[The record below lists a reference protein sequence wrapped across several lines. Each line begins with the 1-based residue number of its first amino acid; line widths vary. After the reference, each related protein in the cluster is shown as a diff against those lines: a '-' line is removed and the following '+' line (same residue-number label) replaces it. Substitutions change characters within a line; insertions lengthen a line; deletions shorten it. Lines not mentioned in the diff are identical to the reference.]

1 MGRHI
6 QLASTNYIV
15 PGILWVSERSR
26 IFAATLFVAPGYRPA
41 PVTVVTARH
50 VDVLLEIESHEDR
63 FLPLQ
68 TDALDIRIDG
78 RDLLNTAL
86 SLCFVAGP
94 EFRIEPNLM
103 STVVMRSGFLHCS
116 KTWCFYVKPCRE
128 TRARWETFLMP
139 WSNESGFAMNNGRAN
154 SSAFALPGS
163 HAPCRSRDIG
173 A

>member
-1 MGRHI
+1 
-6 QLASTNYIV
+6 
-15 PGILWVSERSR
+15 
-26 IFAATLFVAPGYRPA
+26 
-41 PVTVVTARH
+41 
-50 VDVLLEIESHEDR
+50 
-63 FLPLQ
+63 LPLQ
-68 TDALDIRIDG
+68 TDALDIRIDAETF
-78 RDLLNTAL
+78 LIQLYPYASLPAL
-86 SLCFVAGP
+86 SSGSS
-94 EFRIEPNLM
+94 RILM